1 MHHLNVSYRD
11 VMTMPVSYRKWF
23 IQRVADEY
31 KDAAE
36 ARKKRMES
44 RTNSRAVPMGEI
56 GTAAQPAQPPAF
68 SNGPKSFK

>member
-11 VMTMPVSYRKWF
+11 VMSMPVSYRKWF

-44 RTNSRAVPMGEI
+44 RKNTRAVPMGEI
-56 GTAAQPAQPPAF
+56 ASTAHHSNSPVF
-68 SNGPKSFK
+68 SSGPKSFK